1 MMQFNSKSLTDST
14 ILFYAFRYCL
24 GRRTYCVDDFC
35 EYATKK
41 IKKIHTKFLYLIDRE
56 ITQAQ
61 EDDEN
66 ESTRIEGYSRLGD
79 ECDKKDWLK
88 LREVIREELKA
99 RGGE

>member
-1 MMQFNSKSLTDST
+1 MIKFKSKSLTDSM

-24 GRRTYCVDDFC
+24 GRRSYCVDDFC

-41 IKKIHTKFLYLIDRE
+41 IHKIHSKALHLMDRE

-66 ESTRIEGYSRLGD
+66 ESTKIEGYSRLGD

-88 LREVIREELKA
+88 LREVIREEMKA
-99 RGGE
+99 RGEG